1 MCPSNEDS
9 RIAMTNIFLS
19 GPFDYK
25 GKGWGYAHYSYG
37 FAMDSFYETIKETES
52 IVATFS
58 HPFNPR
64 AARTSLMQYED
75 PVGISFLP
83 PDVSLLVP
91 RLKNICVFAWEFDKL
106 PTKSKERNG
115 IFKKDYA
122 SELKK
127 YDSVITLSSYSQKS
141 LSSYGI
147 NSHVL
152 PSAVSQKT
160 VDPGEDIS
168 DLRCYNL
175 STTSNLYKDD
185 PSVPLSS
192 ILDKSSY
199 ENRFLY
205 ILNPHDIRKNFGN
218 LVTAFV
224 RFRESNPDAVL
235 ILKMTAKGELAKL
248 QETAFRREFPSFPE
262 TNFESVYFIP
272 ERLSDSKLQLL
283 MNSCQNYISP
293 SRAEGQ
299 NLPLCEAML
308 SGMLCIA
315 PDHTSMG
322 DYVTSDSAIVLES
335 NPWIIDETTHK
346 YSEFW
351 GLSWYNVGEETIFD
365 ALNKASALTSEEK
378 NAIINKA
385 RQNVSDFC
393 SPEAV
398 LQKWQ
403 QIKLQLG
410 I

>member
-1 MCPSNEDS
+1 MS
-9 RIAMTNIFLS
+9 NIFLS

-37 FAMDSFYETIKETES
+37 FAMDSFHGVIKETEN
-52 IVATFS
+52 ILGTFS
-58 HPFNPR
+58 YPFNPSAIR
-64 AARTSLMQYED
+64 SSLIQHKN

-91 RLKNICVFAWEFDKL
+91 RFKNICVFAWEFDKL
-106 PTKSKERNG
+106 PNKSKERNG

-127 YDSVITLSSYSQKS
+127 YDSVITLSSYSQKT
-141 LSSYGI
+141 LSDYGI

-152 PSAVSQKT
+152 PSAVSQKQIN
-160 VDPGEDIS
+160 PGEDIRG
-168 DLRCYNL
+168 LRCYNL
-175 STTSNLYKDD
+175 STRADLYKADT
-185 PSVPLSS
+185 SMPLSD
-192 ILDKSSY
+192 ILDSSTY

-224 RFRESNPDAVL
+224 KFRETNPDAVL

-248 QETAFRREFPSFPE
+248 QETAFRREFPAFPE
-262 TNFESVYFIP
+262 TNFDNVYFIP

-283 MNSCQNYISP
+283 MNSCQNYVSP

-322 DYVTSDSAIVLES
+322 DYVTEDSAIVLES

-351 GLSWYNVGEETIFD
+351 GFSWYNVGEQAILD
-365 ALNKASALTSEEK
+365 ALNKSTLLTSEEK
-378 NAIINKA
+378 NAMIDKA
-385 RQNVSDFC
+385 KQNVSDFC

-398 LQKWQ
+398 LEKWQ

>member
-1 MCPSNEDS
+1 MS
-9 RIAMTNIFLS
+9 NIFLS

-37 FAMDSFYETIKETES
+37 FAMDSFHQVVRQNEN
-52 IVATFS
+52 IVGKFAY
-58 HPFNPR
+58 PFNLSAIKR
-64 AARTSLMQYED
+64 SLSFMQSKN
-75 PVGISFLP
+75 PVGFSFLP

-91 RLKNICVFAWEFDKL
+91 GFRNICVFAWEFDKL

-127 YDSVITLSSYSQKS
+127 YDSVITLSAYSQKT

-152 PSAVSQKT
+152 PSAVSQKS
-160 VDPGEDIS
+160 VDAGEDIS
-168 DLRCYNL
+168 NLKCYNL
-175 STTSNLYKDD
+175 STTTGSYRSDL
-185 PSVPLSS
+185 SVPLSDIFDGS
-192 ILDKSSY
+192 TY

-224 RFRESNPDAVL
+224 KFRKTNPDAVL

-262 TNFESVYFIP
+262 TSFENVYFIP
-272 ERLSDSKLQLL
+272 ERLSDSKLQML
-283 MNSCQNYISP
+283 MNSCQNYVSP

-322 DYVTSDSAIVLES
+322 DYVTKDSAIVLES
-335 NPWIIDETTHK
+335 SPWIIDETTHT

-351 GLSWYNVGEETIFD
+351 GLSWYNVGERAILD
-365 ALNKASALTSEEK
+365 ALHKATSLTKED
-378 NAIINKA
+378 KA
-385 RQNVSDFC
+385 AMIVKAKKNVSDFC

-398 LQKWQ
+398 LEKWQ
-403 QIKLQLG
+403 QIKLQLNLD
-410 I
+410 

>member
-1 MCPSNEDS
+1 MS
-9 RIAMTNIFLS
+9 NIFLS

-37 FAMDSFYETIKETES
+37 FAMDSFYQVVKQTEN
-52 IVATFS
+52 IVDTFAY
-58 HPFNPR
+58 PFNVSATKR
-64 AARTSLMQYED
+64 YFMQHKN
-75 PVGISFLP
+75 PVNISFLP
-83 PDVSLLVP
+83 PDVSLLIP
-91 RLKNICVFAWEFDKL
+91 GFKNICVFAWEFDKL
-106 PTKSKERNG
+106 PPKSKERNG
-115 IFKKDYA
+115 IYKKDYA

-127 YDSVITLSSYSQKS
+127 YDSVFTLSSYSQKT
-141 LSSYGI
+141 LDGYGI
-147 NSHVL
+147 DSYVL
-152 PSAVSQKT
+152 PSAVSQKS
-160 VDPGEDIS
+160 VDAEEYIG

-175 STTSNLYKDD
+175 STTTGSYKTDL
-185 PSVPLSS
+185 SIPLAN
-192 ILDKSSY
+192 ILDNSTY

-224 RFRESNPDAVL
+224 KFRETNPDAVL
-235 ILKMTAKGELAKL
+235 ILKMTAKGELALL

-262 TNFESVYFIP
+262 TSFENVYFIP
-272 ERLSDSKLQLL
+272 ARLSDSKLQML
-283 MNSCQNYISP
+283 MNSCQNYVSP

-335 NPWIIDETTHK
+335 NPWLIDETTHK

-351 GLSWYNVGEETIFD
+351 GLSWYNVGEQTILD
-365 ALNKASALTSEEK
+365 ALHKAMSLTKEEK
-378 NAIINKA
+378 DAMIVKA
-385 RQNVSDFC
+385 KSNVSNFC

-398 LQKWQ
+398 LEKWQ
-403 QIKLQLG
+403 QIKLQLKLD
-410 I
+410 